1 MTAAA
6 RHKREDQV
14 DRIAW
19 AKSLIL
25 FGMGIYLTLLI
36 LTGNLDN
43 YINQRFAWLVVVGAL
58 LFFVLGLT
66 ALHRS
71 LHPAGHDHHHHHHDH
86 HHHHHHYHLTW
97 DILLVV
103 AFPLLLAILVPSR
116 SLGIEAVNGG
126 VSLNPVGV
134 SNVSRNPLDRNILD
148 WLREFDRASTPAQFN
163 GTAVDVLGFVY
174 REPIHPQDGF
184 MLARFTMSCCVADA
198 FPIGMPIIAAGAEEY
213 AAGLWLRVTGQLK
226 ASAFGGDFL
235 PVVFAD
241 AVELVDEPRQPY
253 LYP

>member
-1 MTAAA
+1 MTSAAP
-6 RHKREDQV
+6 HKREEQV

-25 FGMGIYLTLLI
+25 LGMGIYLILLI

-58 LFFVLGLT
+58 IFFILGLT
-66 ALHRS
+66 CLFQS
-71 LHPAGHDHHHHHHDH
+71 LNPSKHEHA
-86 HHHHHHYHLTW
+86 HHHYHISW
-97 DILLVV
+97 DIILVV
-103 AFPLLLAILVPSR
+103 AFPLLLAILIPSR

-134 SNVSRNPLDRNILD
+134 ANVARSPLDRNILD
-148 WLREFDRASTPAQFN
+148 WLREFDHANTPAQFN
-163 GTAVDVLGFVY
+163 GTAVDVVGFVY

-198 FPIGMPIIAAGAEEY
+198 FPIGMPIIAAGAEQY
-213 AAGLWLRVTGQLK
+213 AAGEWLRVKGQLK

-241 AVELVDEPRQPY
+241 AIEAVDEPRQPY

>member
-1 MTAAA
+1 MTTAAQ
-6 RHKREDQV
+6 HQHEEQV

-43 YINQRFAWLVVVGAL
+43 YINQRFAWLVVVGAA
-58 LFFVLGLT
+58 LFFILGLT
-66 ALHRS
+66 NLYRS
-71 LHPAGHDHHHHHHDH
+71 LHPPGHGHDHHH
-86 HHHHHHYHLTW
+86 YHISW
-97 DILLVV
+97 DILLVL
-103 AFPLLLAILVPSR
+103 AFPLLLAILIPSR

-134 SNVSRNPLDRNILD
+134 ASVTRSPLDRNILD

-163 GTAVDVLGFVY
+163 GAAVDVVGFVY

-198 FPIGMPIIAAGAEEY
+198 FPIGMPIVAPEADDY
-213 AAGLWLRVTGQLK
+213 AAGQWLRVQGQLK

-235 PVVFAD
+235 PVVLAD
-241 AVELVDEPRQPY
+241 AIEVVDEPRQPY

>member
-1 MTAAA
+1 MTAA
-6 RHKREDQV
+6 RHNHETPV
-14 DRIAW
+14 DKTAW

-25 FGMGIYLTLLI
+25 FGMGIYLALLI

-58 LFFVLGLT
+58 LFFLLGLT
-66 ALHRS
+66 NLYSS
-71 LHPAGHDHHHHHHDH
+71 LHPPEHDHQHQ
-86 HHHHHHYHLTW
+86 HYHITW

-103 AFPLLLAILVPSR
+103 AFPLLLAILIPSR

-134 SNVSRNPLDRNILD
+134 ASVTRNPLDRNILD
-148 WLREFDRASTPAQFN
+148 WLREFDRAATPAQFN
-163 GTAVDVLGFVY
+163 GTSVDVIGFVY
-174 REPIHPQDGF
+174 REPIHPEDGF

-198 FPIGMPIIAAGAEEY
+198 FPIGMPVIAAGANEY
-213 AAGLWLRVTGQLK
+213 IAGEWLRLRGQLK

-235 PVVFAD
+235 PVVLAD
-241 AVELVDEPRQPY
+241 SIERVDKPRQPY

>member
-1 MTAAA
+1 MTTAP
-6 RHKREDQV
+6 HKQQTHV

-25 FGMGIYLTLLI
+25 FGMGIYLALLI

-58 LFFVLGLT
+58 LFCVLALT
-66 ALHRS
+66 TLNAS
-71 LHPAGHDHHHHHHDH
+71 LKPKRHEHE
-86 HHHHHHYHLTW
+86 HHHYHITW
-97 DILLVV
+97 DIILVV
-103 AFPLLLAILVPSR
+103 AFPLLLAILIPSR
-116 SLGIEAVNGG
+116 ALGIEAVNGG
-126 VSLNPVGV
+126 VSLSPVGIAGV
-134 SNVSRNPLDRNILD
+134 ARSPLDRNILD

-163 GTAVDVLGFVY
+163 GTPVDVTGFVY
-174 REPIHPQDGF
+174 REPIHPDHGF

-198 FPIGMPIIAAGAEEY
+198 FPIGMPVMAAEGEEY
-213 AAGLWLRVTGQLK
+213 TAGEWLRIGGQLK
-226 ASAFGGDFL
+226 ASTFGTEIL

-241 AVELVDEPRQPY
+241 SIERVDEPRQPY

>member
-1 MTAAA
+1 MTAMP
-6 RHKREDQV
+6 HKREEPV
-14 DRIAW
+14 DRSAW

-66 ALHRS
+66 ALNRS
-71 LHPAGHDHHHHHHDH
+71 LNPEPHDHDHHHHDHDH
-86 HHHHHHYHLTW
+86 HYHITW

-103 AFPLLLAILVPSR
+103 AFPLLLAVLIPSR

-134 SNVSRNPLDRNILD
+134 AGVTRSPLDRNILD

-163 GTAVDVLGFVY
+163 GTPVDVIGFVY
-174 REPIHPQDGF
+174 REPIHPESGF

-198 FPIGMPIIAAGAEEY
+198 FPIGMPVIADDAGEY
-213 AAGLWLRVTGQLK
+213 AAGGWLRLRGELK
-226 ASAFGGDFL
+226 ASTFGADIL

-241 AVELVDEPRQPY
+241 SIERIDEPRQPY

>member
-1 MTAAA
+1 MTTAAQ
-6 RHKREDQV
+6 HKREEQV

-43 YINQRFAWLVVVGAL
+43 YINQRFAWLAGVGAL
-58 LFFVLGLT
+58 LFFALGCT
-66 ALHRS
+66 S
-71 LHPAGHDHHHHHHDH
+71 LLESLNPRKHAHG
-86 HHHHHHYHLTW
+86 HHHYHITW
-97 DILLVV
+97 DIILVV
-103 AFPLLLAILVPSR
+103 AFPLLLAVLIPSR

-134 SNVSRNPLDRNILD
+134 ANVARSPLDRNILD

-163 GTAVDVLGFVY
+163 GTSVDVVGFVY
-174 REPIHPQDGF
+174 HEPIHPADGF

-213 AAGLWLRVTGQLK
+213 AAGEWLRVQGQLK

-235 PVVFAD
+235 PVVLAD
-241 AVELVDEPRQPY
+241 AIEVVDEPRQPY

>member
-1 MTAAA
+1 MTAAQ
-6 RHKREDQV
+6 HKHESPV

-25 FGMGIYLTLLI
+25 FGMGIYLALLI

-58 LFFVLGLT
+58 LFFVMALT
-66 ALHRS
+66 ALNAS
-71 LHPAGHDHHHHHHDH
+71 LNPKRNEQE
-86 HHHHHHYHLTW
+86 HHHYHITW

-103 AFPLLLAILVPSR
+103 AFPLLLAVLIPSR
-116 SLGIEAVNGG
+116 ALGIEAVNGG
-126 VSLNPVGV
+126 VSLSPVGIAGV
-134 SNVSRNPLDRNILD
+134 ARSPLDRNILD

-163 GTAVDVLGFVY
+163 GTPVDVTGFVY
-174 REPIHPQDGF
+174 REPIHPDGGF

-198 FPIGMPIIAAGAEEY
+198 FPIGMPVMAAAGEEY
-213 AAGLWLRVTGQLK
+213 VAGEWLRVGGQLK
-226 ASAFGGDFL
+226 AATFGAEIL

-241 AVELVDEPRQPY
+241 SIERVDEPRQPY

>member
-1 MTAAA
+1 MTTAAP
-6 RHKREDQV
+6 HKREEQV

-43 YINQRFAWLVVVGAL
+43 YINQRFAWLAGVGAL
-58 LFFVLGLT
+58 LFFALGLT
-66 ALHRS
+66 TLYRS
-71 LHPAGHDHHHHHHDH
+71 LNPKRHEHE
-86 HHHHHHYHLTW
+86 HHHYHISW
-97 DILLVV
+97 DIILVV
-103 AFPLLLAILVPSR
+103 AFPLLLAILIPSR

-134 SNVSRNPLDRNILD
+134 ANLARSPLDRNILD

-163 GTAVDVLGFVY
+163 GTSVDVVGFVY

-213 AAGLWLRVTGQLK
+213 AAGDWLRVKGQLK

-241 AVELVDEPRQPY
+241 AIKVVDEPRQPY

>member
-1 MTAAA
+1 MTAA
-6 RHKREDQV
+6 RHKHHERV

-25 FGMGIYLTLLI
+25 FGLGIYLTLLI

-43 YINQRFAWLVVVGAL
+43 YINQRFAWLAVVGAL
-58 LFFVLGLT
+58 LFFLLGLN
-66 ALHRS
+66 S
-71 LHPAGHDHHHHHHDH
+71 LRDIFFLEQRPEHE
-86 HHHHHHYHLTW
+86 HHHYHISW

-103 AFPLLLAILVPSR
+103 AFPLALAILIPSR

-134 SNVSRNPLDRNILD
+134 SSVTRSPLDRNILD
-148 WLREFDRASTPAQFN
+148 WLREFDRAATPAQFN
-163 GTAVDVLGFVY
+163 GAPVDVVGFVY
-174 REPIHPQDGF
+174 REPSHPADGF

-198 FPIGMPIIAAGAEEY
+198 FPIGMPVIAPGAAAFEAGE
-213 AAGLWLRVTGQLK
+213 WLRVSGQLK
-226 ASAFGGDFL
+226 ASTFGAEIL
-235 PVVFAD
+235 PVAFA
-241 AVELVDEPRQPY
+241 ETIEPVDEPRQPY